1 MNKNKASSTVI
12 SVLIILV
19 AFTFLAGT
27 VTMYAT
33 NITLTRSQQ
42 EQLRLTKQNIWVYG
56 DGTAFAA
63 ISIENMGGRDVVI
76 DKIQVQGVE
85 VEWST
90 IYYLRR
96 STALSNSLIRP
107 RSTYWFDFEYASGT
121 FKTFTQGSNDLL
133 LASGDTMVIYIISP
147 GNIGVDDLGKS
158 VDITVFTANAE
169 YSVECTVKSAETID
183 IYGIAYS
190 GDDDHG
196 FLKTVE
202 IATNGIIT
210 NTIIDSLEF
219 DTVKGKTPCIIH
231 VSDDIY
237 AIAYTGDHDHGFLK
251 TVRISS
257 NGQIGDVVLDTLEF
271 DAVKGK
277 TPHIIYVSPNIYAIA
292 YSGDRDRGFLKT
304 VEITRSGQISDT
316 VLDTLEFDAVK
327 GKTPYIIHVSG
338 EIFAIVYSGAGDR
351 GFLKTVQITATGQ
364 ISDTVLDTLNFDAIK
379 GKTPHII
386 HVSSTVYA
394 TAYSGN
400 RDHGFLKTVEIT
412 TDGIIADTVIDTLE
426 FDAVKGKTPRII
438 HVSND
443 IYAIAYSGDGDDGFL
458 KTVEITAT
466 GQINDT
472 ILDTLEFDAVKGK
485 TPTIIH
491 VSPNV
496 YAIAYSGDGDH
507 GYLKTVK
514 ITSSGQ
520 ISDTIIDS
528 LEFDAAK
535 GKTPCVVWSG

>member
-190 GDDDHG
+190 GDDDDG
-196 FLKTVE
+196 FLKTIE

-219 DTVKGKTPCIIH
+219 DTVKGKTP
-231 VSDDIY
+231 
-237 AIAYTGDHDHGFLK
+237 
-251 TVRISS
+251 
-257 NGQIGDVVLDTLEF
+257 
-271 DAVKGK
+271 
-277 TPHIIYVSPNIYAIA
+277 
-292 YSGDRDRGFLKT
+292 
-304 VEITRSGQISDT
+304 
-316 VLDTLEFDAVK
+316 
-327 GKTPYIIHVSG
+327 
-338 EIFAIVYSGAGDR
+338 
-351 GFLKTVQITATGQ
+351 
-364 ISDTVLDTLNFDAIK
+364 
-379 GKTPHII
+379 
-386 HVSSTVYA
+386 
-394 TAYSGN
+394 
-400 RDHGFLKTVEIT
+400 
-412 TDGIIADTVIDTLE
+412 
-426 FDAVKGKTPRII
+426 RII

-443 IYAIAYSGDGDDGFL
+443 IYAIAYSG
-458 KTVEITAT
+458 
-466 GQINDT
+466 
-472 ILDTLEFDAVKGK
+472 
-485 TPTIIH
+485 
-491 VSPNV
+491 
-496 YAIAYSGDGDH
+496 
-507 GYLKTVK
+507 
-514 ITSSGQ
+514 
-520 ISDTIIDS
+520 
-528 LEFDAAK
+528 
-535 GKTPCVVWSG
+535 